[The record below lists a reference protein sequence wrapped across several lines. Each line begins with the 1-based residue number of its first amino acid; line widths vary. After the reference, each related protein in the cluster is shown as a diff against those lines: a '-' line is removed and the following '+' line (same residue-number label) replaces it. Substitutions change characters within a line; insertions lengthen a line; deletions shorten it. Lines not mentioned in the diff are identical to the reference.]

1 MKADVLKAFNGD
13 MTRIYSIAYVLSVPP
28 LILFGIRYMEM
39 FRVNIPLFA
48 GCVLLQAVI
57 SMTVYRLFQRESFKA
72 IRRYLKDASARPDSG
87 LKTAAF
93 SYPVRLAAAMIVDW
107 VLVPNAVIVLPF
119 YVLYGTNPSDLLIAN
134 LLLCSGGIASVPV
147 AYFIGESTSSRFLS
161 LPEIAAIPTP
171 ELSRGIGLGL
181 KAFVTTFSVFLTILF
196 NMAAPLILSLTHDI
210 HIRELWF
217 GYLLVV
223 LLGIVMATFVAV
235 FFARSMKR
243 SVRSSIAFLR
253 KLKAE
258 DGNLAVDFPRLS
270 DDELGELSDLFDS
283 FVAKLDAII
292 STVKQKTRNAA
303 ERSLDM
309 IRAVDSASASMG
321 EIETLAAAVKASV
334 TEEASIV
341 EEVSSTVEEIVRT
354 IENQDRKVLSQSS
367 CVSEST
373 AAVTEMLANIDSIA
387 RNLQK
392 STEEYARLK
401 ERIGAGS
408 SHMGKLREIV
418 AALSGRSEAVAEAN
432 KTIKAIA
439 SQTNILAMNAA
450 IEAAHAGEAGRG
462 FSVVADEIR
471 KLAETSNVQSR
482 HIEESVVILRSSVSD
497 VMQLSGGMG
506 ESLADIEKS
515 ATVVMNLESE
525 IKNSITEQSSGSA
538 QMAEALRDILQIT
551 EEVRSGSAE
560 MLSGSRTILE
570 EIKRLVDISVSVRG
584 ASEEIAERTASART
598 EAGNADRESG
608 QTSGAVHDIE
618 RAVEIFTVREE
629 ILTI

>member
-1 MKADVLKAFNGD
+1 MKAAVLKAFNGD

-57 SMTVYRLFQRESFKA
+57 SMTVYRLFQRGSLNK
-72 IRRYLKDASARPDSG
+72 IKRYLKDTARPDAG
-87 LKTAAF
+87 LKIAAF
-93 SYPVRLAAAMIVDW
+93 AYPVRLASAMIVDW
-107 VLVPNAVIVLPF
+107 VLVPNAVIILPF
-119 YVLYGTNPSDLLIAN
+119 YLLYGKNPADLLIAN
-134 LLLCSGGIASVPV
+134 LLLVSGGVASVPV
-147 AYFIGESTSSRFLS
+147 AYFIGESTTARFLS
-161 LPEIAAIPTP
+161 LPEIARLPTP
-171 ELSRGIGLGL
+171 ELTGGIGLGM

-223 LLGIVMATFVAV
+223 LLGIIMASFVAV
-235 FFARSMKR
+235 FFSRSMKR

-253 KLKAE
+253 NLKSQ

-283 FVAKLDAII
+283 FVEKLDSII

-321 EIETLAAAVKASV
+321 EIETLAAAVRASV
-334 TEEASIV
+334 VDEAAIV

-373 AAVTEMLANIDSIA
+373 AAVTEMLANIESIA
-387 RNLQK
+387 RNLQR
-392 STEEYARLK
+392 STEEYSRLK
-401 ERIGAGS
+401 ERIDAGG
-408 SHMGKLREIV
+408 SHMAKLKGIV
-418 AALSGRSEAVAEAN
+418 TELSDRAEAVAESN

-450 IEAAHAGEAGRG
+450 IEAAHAGDAGRG

-482 HIEESVVILRSSVSD
+482 HIEESVAVLRSSVGD
-497 VMQLSGGMG
+497 VMKLSGGMG
-506 ESLADIEKS
+506 ASLTDIEKS
-515 ATVVMNLESE
+515 ATVVMNLEQE
-525 IKNSITEQSSGSA
+525 IKSAINEQSSGST
-538 QMAEALRDILQIT
+538 QMSEALRDILQVT

-560 MLSGSRTILE
+560 MLAGSRTILE
-570 EIKRLVDISVSVRG
+570 EIKRLVDISVSVRT
-584 ASEEIAERTASART
+584 ATEEIAERSASART
-598 EAGNADRESG
+598 EAANADRESG

-618 RAVEIFTVREE
+618 RAVEIFKVREE
-629 ILTI
+629 IPSL